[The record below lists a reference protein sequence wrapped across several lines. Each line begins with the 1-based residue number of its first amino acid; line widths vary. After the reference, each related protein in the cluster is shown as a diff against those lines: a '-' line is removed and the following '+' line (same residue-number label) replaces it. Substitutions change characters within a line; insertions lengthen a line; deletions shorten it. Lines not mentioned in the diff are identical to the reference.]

1 MNNRKLILEHGCLDK
16 LKDESLVVPF
26 TCPVCSCR
34 FDAEYSAR
42 KTTIEQFTGWRRFW
56 YDGYPD
62 HYRYVSKSRCP
73 ECDNYCVSYAEPREP
88 HDKYIKEVQYE

>member
-56 YDGYPD
+56 YDG
-62 HYRYVSKSRCP
+62 CP